1 MNKDIQKILNHLKHL
16 LSSVET
22 IEGSKHGIEVNRYR
36 LSVVIDEINTDLPI
50 LGTKFENISNLLNKI
65 SECEMIQ
72 CYVREQFYEYSDQ
85 LLEKIQQKEIS
96 LKNPV
101 KKLRESRKKMNNCRV
116 RVPRIHEEQNQ
127 LIPCN
132 CEKCRNSQTPY
143 MFSYSILKKC
153 IDDQKESI
161 QCYNSYQMIN
171 VRDLTRTIINLN
183 KPPDHHDSQL
193 IHETSQNKVFISY
206 SHKDES
212 WKDRLMVQLNV
223 LKHIGSFKIWDDR
236 QISTGNDWY
245 QEIKYALSCA
255 KIAILLI
262 TAEFLTSQF
271 INNEE
276 IPVILN
282 NKKEQGLKVIPII
295 IKPCAWKKITWLSSM
310 QVLPKDGIP
319 LTQNS
324 ENDIETILANVAE
337 MISELE

>member
-1 MNKDIQKILNHLKHL
+1 MNLLPKRVKLLNH
-16 LSSVET
+16 
-22 IEGSKHGIEVNRYR
+22 
-36 LSVVIDEINTDLPI
+36 
-50 LGTKFENISNLLNKI
+50 ISNLPIDERLQQQYKSDILAALSLFEINPSQCIRNLKAVAFKLEYKYRSPIIELTDILEKNSEHPNKI
-65 SECEMIQ
+65 
-72 CYVREQFYEYSDQ
+72 
-85 LLEKIQQKEIS
+85 
-96 LKNPV
+96 
-101 KKLRESRKKMNNCRV
+101 NNCY
-116 RVPRIHEEQNQ
+116 HEEQNQ

-143 MFSYSILKKC
+143 MFSFNILKKC
-153 IDDQKESI
+153 LDDKVESI
-161 QCYNSYQMIN
+161 QCHNSFQMIN

-212 WKDRLMVQLNV
+212 WKDRLIVQLNV
-223 LKHIGSFKIWDDR
+223 LKHIGSFNIWDDR

-245 QEIKYALSCA
+245 QEIQYALSCA

-282 NKKEQGLKVIPII
+282 NKKEQWLKVIPII
-295 IKPCAWKKITWLSSM
+295 IKPCAWKKIAWLSSM

-324 ENDIETILANVAE
+324 ENDIETFLAHVAE